1 MKVLITS
8 AGRRTSLLQ
17 AFKRAVEPRGGQVLA
32 GDIDALAPAL
42 YLADEAVRLPRIHD
56 EGYIPALL
64 DLVERRGIRLIVPT
78 VDTELAKL
86 AAARGEFAARGCEA
100 LISDPE
106 LIEVSG
112 DKWLTVARFAARGI
126 RVPRSWL
133 PGAES
138 GELPEKLFL
147 KPRDGSASLHTYA
160 VDRDALEKVLPRVP
174 NAIIQERIEAQEITI
189 DALLDLRGRPLH
201 YVPRTRIRT
210 LAGESIQGVTIDDE
224 TVGPWLREVLDA
236 VAAFGGRGPVT
247 LQAFLTEGGPTLS
260 EVNPRFGGGFPLAA
274 AAGGDYPEWLLRM
287 LEGKSVSPRF
297 GDYQRGLYM
306 TRTATEIFTTEPK
319 WA

>member
-17 AFKRAVEPRGGQVLA
+17 AFKRAVEPRGGRVLA
-32 GDIDALAPAL
+32 GDIDPLAPAL
-42 YLADEAVRLPRIHD
+42 YLADEAVRLPRIRD
-56 EGYIPALL
+56 EAYVPALL
-64 DLVERRGIRLIVPT
+64 DLVERRGIRLVVPT

-86 AAARGEFAARGCEA
+86 AGARSGFAARGCEA

-106 LIEVSG
+106 LIEISG

-133 PGAES
+133 PDALDD
-138 GELPEKLFL
+138 LPDRLFL

-160 VDRDALEKVLPRVP
+160 VERDSLENVLPRVP

-189 DALLDLRGRPLH
+189 DALLDLQGRPLH

-224 TVGPWLREVLDA
+224 TLGPWLREVLDA

-247 LQAFLTEGGPTLS
+247 LQAFLTDGTPTLS

-287 LEGKSVSPRF
+287 LEGKTVSPRF

-306 TRTATEIFTTEPK
+306 TRTSTEIFTTEPK